1 MSNLSIFDKKWI
13 DVVFDGKNKE
23 YGAYQLRQET
33 QKTSLKAFAFGT
45 LIVLSCIGI
54 FTLSSFF
61 SADNVVISDDDDNG
75 IVVKLTDFKLPEDEI
90 VIPEPII
97 EKVTTEKVFSESIE
111 LKNPVVVTS
120 TLVTSSIVDN
130 KDNGKTSNN
139 VEPGSTI
146 PSTIKNPVD
155 GNTTVVTLP
164 AKIPSNVPRSTKDLD
179 TQPMFPGGIQKFYN
193 YVGNNFNKPEL
204 DEDSTIT
211 VKVSFVI
218 EIDGSMSN
226 IKVLEDPGYGMG
238 QEAIRVLKSLKT
250 NWTAGI
256 LDGEKVRTFYNLP
269 ITVNLE

>member
-33 QKTSLKAFAFGT
+33 QKTSLRAFAFGT

-61 SADNVVISDDDDNG
+61 SADNVVIDDEF
-75 IVVKLTDFKLPEDEI
+75 VVPLVVTKFKLPEEDV

-97 EKVTTEKVFSESIE
+97 EKLTTERVFSKEVI
-111 LKNPVVVTS
+111 LVNPIVTLA
-120 TLVTSSIVDN
+120 TNATQNIALNTDI
-130 KDNGKTSNN
+130 GKTTNDPTLN
-139 VEPGSTI
+139 TGTVKPE
-146 PSTIKNPVD
+146 NPTSA
-155 GNTTVVTLP
+155 GNTTETIIVKKVVNTT
-164 AKIPSNVPRSTKDLD
+164 PRSIKELD

-204 DEDSTIT
+204 DEDSTVT
-211 VKVSFVI
+211 VKVSFIV

>member
-33 QKTSLKAFAFGT
+33 QKTSLRAFVFGT
-45 LIVLSCIGI
+45 MIVLSCIGI

-61 SADNVVISDDDDNG
+61 SADNVVSKDDEF
-75 IVVKLTDFKLPEDEI
+75 VVPLVVTKFKLPEEEI
-90 VIPEPII
+90 VIPEPIVK
-97 EKVTTEKVFSESIE
+97 KVTTERVFSEDVI
-111 LKNPVVVTS
+111 LVNPIVTVA
-120 TLVTSSIVDN
+120 TNATPNIALNTDI
-130 KDNGKTSNN
+130 GKTTNDPTLN
-139 VEPGSTI
+139 TGSLKPET
-146 PSTIKNPVD
+146 PTTG
-155 GNTTVVTLP
+155 GNTTEIVIVKKVVSTT
-164 AKIPSNVPRSTKDLD
+164 PRSTKDLD
-179 TQPMFPGGIQKFYN
+179 TQPMFPGGIQKFYS

-204 DEDSTIT
+204 DEDSTVT
-211 VKVSFVI
+211 VKVSFIV

-250 NWTAGI
+250 NWSAGI